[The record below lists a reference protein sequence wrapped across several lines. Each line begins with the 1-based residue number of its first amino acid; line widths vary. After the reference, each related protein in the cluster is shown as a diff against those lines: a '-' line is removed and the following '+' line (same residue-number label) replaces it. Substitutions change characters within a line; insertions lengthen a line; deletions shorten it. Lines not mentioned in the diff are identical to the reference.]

1 MFNTTG
7 RLLALNLAAVES
19 RDDAQRLIQ
28 DHLDTYTRDEV
39 VHIVAIALATLAG
52 DILAP
57 SVERMSEADQWREH
71 HRSAARQIAA
81 GPIQKED

>member
-1 MFNTTG
+1 MNTTTG
-7 RLLALNLAAVES
+7 RLLALNLAATEH
-19 RDDAQRLIQ
+19 RDDVQQLIQ
-28 DHLDTYTRDEV
+28 DHLDAYTRDEAL
-39 VHIVAIALATLAG
+39 HIVAIALATLAG

-81 GPIQKED
+81 GPIQKEN

>member
-1 MFNTTG
+1 MLNTTG